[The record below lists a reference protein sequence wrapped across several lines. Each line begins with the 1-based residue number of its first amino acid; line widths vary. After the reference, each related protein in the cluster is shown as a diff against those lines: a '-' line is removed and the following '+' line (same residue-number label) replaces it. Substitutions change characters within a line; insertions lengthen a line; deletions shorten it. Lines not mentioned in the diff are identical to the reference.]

1 MKLIVAF
8 TLTFAL
14 APVCT
19 LGATAQ
25 TPTPAPMPGG
35 HVGHAHKLGAPS
47 TTLTIV
53 NDGKVKTFT
62 LADLKAMPPVNI
74 TVKDGRTKKDMTW
87 TGPLLS
93 DVLAACGFA
102 YNNETEHKL
111 VHRYAVAYGTDGYA
125 VVFSLPELIGLFHSG
140 QTIVA
145 IQRDGAPLTTIGQF
159 TLYDSADIFT
169 ARRVSNFTS
178 LEIRAATDATP

>member
-1 MKLIVAF
+1 MKRA
-8 TLTFAL
+8 AL
-14 APVCT
+14 ALLLT
-19 LGATAQ
+19 LPLAAAQ
-25 TPTPAPMPGG
+25 TPAPTIPGG
-35 HVGHAHKLGAPS
+35 HVGHAHELGAQS
-47 TTLTIV
+47 TTLTII

-62 LADLKAMPPVNI
+62 LADLKAMPQVNI

-87 TGPLLS
+87 SGPLLS

-125 VVFSLPELIGLFHSG
+125 VVFSLPELIGLFHTG

-145 IQRDGAPLTTIGQF
+145 IQRDGTPLTNIGQF
-159 TLYDSADIFT
+159 TLFDSADIFT
-169 ARRVSNFTS
+169 ARRVSNFTA

>member
-1 MKLIVAF
+1 MKLTA
-8 TLTFAL
+8 AL
-14 APVCT
+14 AT
-19 LGATAQ
+19 LLMLSPIAAAAQ
-25 TPTPAPMPGG
+25 TPAMPGG
-35 HVGHAHKLGAPS
+35 HVGHAHKLGAQS
-47 TTLTIV
+47 TTLTIT
-53 NDGKVKTFT
+53 NDGKVNTFT
-62 LADLKAMPPVNI
+62 LADLKALPQVNI
-74 TVKDGRTKKDMTW
+74 TVKDGKTRKDMTW

-102 YNNETEHKL
+102 YNNQTEHKL

-125 VVFSLPELIGLFHSG
+125 VVFSIPELIGLFHTG